1 VATVANRGRE
11 QSGSVALANKRNA
24 VAVKPCH
31 SNQTTYLK
39 TMRPEIASPETPA
52 HSCSLSV
59 FPVSLALPAEG
70 DLPGAKPRPPYG
82 GTSLSHWRTF
92 TNKPTARS
100 DYDVMTRSP
109 RLIKPL
115 LAGLIITLLQLAIAI
130 GLLAPEGPLSERYAA
145 LVQHD
150 SRWFM
155 NIVDRGYQTIVPP
168 IDHKVMEVS
177 NVAFFPAYPALAAAF
192 RYGLNIDTGTA
203 LLITAQLAAW
213 GFWSY
218 FFLFCK
224 RWNISPA
231 LQICGAL
238 LIAAHPAAFFL
249 IAAYSESL
257 FLMTLLGFIYWSTAE
272 GRYAKFW
279 AAIHG
284 IVMSAT
290 RIVGI
295 VCAAFPLVCSVF
307 QTGWR
312 RLVEPRPWFRQEKPA
327 IAMTLV
333 ASFGALGF
341 FTYSQLRWGH
351 WDIYMLTQAAGW
363 GIAPDYLAVF
373 RPSNYRWFV
382 PALNDP
388 TEASQMSMTLGA
400 VLFIGIVLCELSIR
414 SWAGLPIRAGIYFC
428 AFVIYYL
435 SVSGV
440 ACVDMESMLRYEF
453 SVHALI
459 VLALLNFLRQF
470 QTTPVLVR
478 AFGITAVALLS
489 AAGLCVQGW
498 YIWNFTRGNWVA

>member
-1 VATVANRGRE
+1 
-11 QSGSVALANKRNA
+11 
-24 VAVKPCH
+24 
-31 SNQTTYLK
+31 
-39 TMRPEIASPETPA
+39 MRPEIASLETPA
-52 HSCSLSV
+52 HSCGIVAL
-59 FPVSLALPAEG
+59 PVSLATGADG
-70 DLPGAKPRPPYG
+70 ILPGPKP
-82 GTSLSHWRTF
+82 F
-92 TNKPTARS
+92 TNNVAARG
-100 DYDVMTRSP
+100 DYDVMTRSLW
-109 RLIKPL
+109 LIRPL
-115 LAGLIITLLQLAIAI
+115 LAGLIIILLQLAIAI
-130 GLLAPEGPLSERYAA
+130 GLLAPEGSFSERYAT

-150 SRWFM
+150 SHWFM

-177 NVAFFPAYPALAAAF
+177 NVAFFPAYPAIAAAF
-192 RYGLNIDTGTA
+192 RYGLTISTGTA

-218 FFLFCK
+218 FFLFCR

-249 IAAYSESL
+249 IAGYSESL
-257 FLMTLLGFIYWSTAE
+257 FLMALLGFIYWSIAE
-272 GRYAKFW
+272 GRSAKFW
-279 AAIHG
+279 AAAHG

-295 VCAAFPLVCSVF
+295 VCAAFPLIRSVF
-307 QTGWR
+307 QTRWR
-312 RLVEPRPWFRQEKPA
+312 GLLEPKPWFRKKKPA
-327 IAMTLV
+327 IVMTLV
-333 ASFGALGF
+333 ASFGAVGF

-363 GIAPDYLAVF
+363 GIVPDYLAVF
-373 RPSNYRWFV
+373 KPSSYRWFV

-388 TEASQMSMTLGA
+388 TETSQMSMTLGA
-400 VLFIGIVLCELSIR
+400 VLFVGIAICELSIR
-414 SWAGLPIRAGIYFC
+414 RRAGLPIRVGIYFC

-453 SVHALI
+453 CAHALI

-470 QTTPVLVR
+470 RAPPVLVR
-478 AFGITAVALLS
+478 AFGVAAVALVS

-498 YIWNFTRGNWVA
+498 YVWNFTRGNWVA

>member
-1 VATVANRGRE
+1 
-11 QSGSVALANKRNA
+11 
-24 VAVKPCH
+24 
-31 SNQTTYLK
+31 
-39 TMRPEIASPETPA
+39 MRPEIASPRTPA
-52 HSCSLSV
+52 SPRGLV
-59 FPVSLALPAEG
+59 AVPIYLAIAADDALPA
-70 DLPGAKPRPPYG
+70 PKA
-82 GTSLSHWRTF
+82 F
-92 TNKPTARS
+92 TNKAATRG
-100 DYDVMTRSP
+100 DYNVMTRW
-109 RLIKPL
+109 LWLLWPL
-115 LAGLIITLLQLAIAI
+115 LAGLIITLLQLAMAM
-130 GLLAPEGPLSERYAA
+130 GLLAPEGSFSDRYAT

-150 SRWFM
+150 SYWFM
-155 NIVDRGYQTIVPP
+155 NIVDRGYHTIVPP

-177 NVAFFPAYPALAAAF
+177 NVAFFPAYPAIAAAF
-192 RYGLNIDTGTA
+192 RYGLNISTGTA

-218 FFLFCK
+218 FFLFCR

-249 IAAYSESL
+249 IAGYSESL
-257 FLMTLLGFIYWSTAE
+257 FLMALLGFIYWSVAE
-272 GRYAKFW
+272 GRSAKFW
-279 AAIHG
+279 AAVHG

-295 VCAAFPLVCSVF
+295 VCAAFPLVRSVF
-307 QTGWR
+307 QTRWR
-312 RLVEPRPWFRQEKPA
+312 GSPEPKPWFRTEKPA
-327 IAMTLV
+327 IVMTLV
-333 ASFGALGF
+333 ASFGAVGF

-363 GIAPDYLAVF
+363 GIVPDYLAVF
-373 RPSNYRWFV
+373 KPSSYRWFV

-400 VLFIGIVLCELSIR
+400 VLFVSIAICELSIR
-414 SWAGLPIRAGIYFC
+414 RWAGLPIRAGIYFC

-453 SVHALI
+453 CAHALI
-459 VLALLNFLRQF
+459 VLALLNFLSQF
-470 QTTPVLVR
+470 RVPPALVR
-478 AFGITAVALLS
+478 AFATAAVALLG

-498 YIWNFTRGNWVA
+498 YVWNFTRGNWVA

>member
-1 VATVANRGRE
+1 MRDR
-11 QSGSVALANKRNA
+11 R
-24 VAVKPCH
+24 
-31 SNQTTYLK
+31 QTLPLK
-39 TMRPEIASPETPA
+39 SAFMLRKQYDPRLPLPKFPHASA
-52 HSCSLSV
+52 
-59 FPVSLALPAEG
+59 VSLHSSSPLSFTLTE
-70 DLPGAKPRPPYG
+70 PYLLQ
-82 GTSLSHWRTF
+82 SLAAVQCRESLQLGRTF
-92 TNKPTARS
+92 TNKGAARS
-100 DYDVMTRSP
+100 DYNVMTRS
-109 RLIKPL
+109 RWFLKPL
-115 LAGLIITLLQLAIAI
+115 LAGLSIALLQLGMAM
-130 GLLAPEGPLSERYAA
+130 GLLAPEGSFSERYTA

-150 SRWFM
+150 SYWFM

-177 NVAFFPAYPALAAAF
+177 NVAFFPAYPAIAAAF
-192 RYGLNIDTGTA
+192 RYGLNISTSTA

-224 RWNISPA
+224 RWNISSA

-238 LIAAHPAAFFL
+238 LVITHPAAFFL
-249 IAAYSESL
+249 IAGYSESL
-257 FLMTLLGFIYWSTAE
+257 FLMALLGFIYWSTKQ
-272 GRYAKFW
+272 GRSAKVW
-279 AAIHG
+279 AIVHG
-284 IVMSAT
+284 VVMSAT

-295 VCAAFPLVCSVF
+295 ACAAFPLVRSVF

-312 RLVEPRPWFRQEKPA
+312 GLLEPRPWFRKEKPA
-327 IAMTLV
+327 IAMTLL
-333 ASFGALGF
+333 ASFGAVGF

-363 GIAPDYLAVF
+363 GIDPDYFAVF
-373 RPSNYRWFV
+373 KPSSYRWLV

-400 VLFIGIVLCELSIR
+400 VLFAGIVICELLPGIR
-414 SWAGLPIRAGIYFC
+414 LKADLPIRAGIYFC

-453 SVHALI
+453 CVHALI
-459 VLALLNFLRQF
+459 VLALLNFLSQF
-470 QTTPVLVR
+470 RTPPVLVR
-478 AFGITAVALLS
+478 ASGIAVVALFS

-498 YIWNFTRGNWVA
+498 YVWNFTRGNWVA